1 MNITFDVFYIINDQ
15 FQPQGPKKNRPKT
28 EPLFGLVDKSYQ
40 HSNVKDDCKVGLI
53 RQEILLLLKFISI

>member
-15 FQPQGPKKNRPKT
+15 FQPQGAKKTAKT
-28 EPLFGLVDKSYQ
+28 QPLFGLVDKSFQ

-53 RQEILLLLKFISI
+53 R